1 MNRKLMLLLLLNL
14 IPFFASTQDIDT
26 IQVKK
31 GWNFGALPAV
41 SYNTD
46 LGFQYGALV
55 NLFHYGD
62 GSRYPVYDHSLYLEA
77 SRYTKGSGLLR
88 FSYDSDRL
96 FHGIKTTFD
105 LSYLPEQAVS
115 FFGFNG
121 YDAVFNK
128 SWEDD
133 TDPAYKS
140 RVFYRH
146 KREMWR
152 MVANLSGKLLTDKIL
167 WSAGLDV
174 YSITTSSVDVDRL
187 NRGKNEEDKLPD
199 LADQPGLFEKYKQW
213 GLFPANELKGG
224 TFAAL
229 KAGLVYDSRDFEPNP
244 MHGIWTD
251 IILYATPKV
260 LSNLDE
266 GFVQLSVTHRQY
278 FTVVKEKLS
287 FVYRLSYQQKIGGH
301 IPFYA
306 LPLMIST
313 QLKSAYS
320 EGLGGDGSLRGVM
333 RNRVVGEGIVY
344 GNAEFRWKFFK
355 TRIWNQN
362 IYCGLNAFVDAGQVV
377 DKVPIDYSILSLD
390 PIDHEEDYFANDAEK
405 LHWSGGLGLKLV
417 MNENFIISGEFGQAL
432 NEQDGENGIYIGL
445 NYLF

>member
-1 MNRKLMLLLLLNL
+1 MKRKLLILLFIAL
-14 IPFFASTQDIDT
+14 IPFFSFPQAGDT
-26 IQVKK
+26 IQIKK

-55 NLFHYGD
+55 NLFNYGD

-96 FHGIKTTFD
+96 LNDIKTTFD

-121 YDAVFNK
+121 YDAVYNK
-128 SWEDD
+128 AWEDD

-152 MVANLSGKLLTDKIL
+152 LVTNLSGRLITDKIL
-167 WSAGLDV
+167 WSTGLDV

-187 NRGKNEEDKLPD
+187 NRGKNEEDKLPA
-199 LADQPGLFEKYKQW
+199 LAEQPGLFEKYNQW

-224 TFAAL
+224 SFMAL

-251 IILYATPKV
+251 VILYAAPKV
-260 LSNLDE
+260 LSNLNE
-266 GFVQLSVTHRQY
+266 GFVQLSITHRQY

-306 LPLMIST
+306 LPLLITT
-313 QLKSAYS
+313 QLKGAYS

-333 RNRVVGEGIVY
+333 RNRVVGEGIIY
-344 GNAEFRWKFFK
+344 GNAEFRWKFYK

-377 DKVPIDYSILSLD
+377 DKVPVDYTILSLD
-390 PIDHEEDYFANDAEK
+390 PVSQADDYFAPDTEK
-405 LHWSGGLGLKLV
+405 LHWSSGLGLKLV

-432 NEQDGENGIYIGL
+432 NEQDGKNGIYIGL

>member
-1 MNRKLMLLLLLNL
+1 MNKKLQILIFAALLPILTV
-14 IPFFASTQDIDT
+14 AQDNENV
-26 IQVKK
+26 QVKK

-46 LGFQYGALV
+46 LGFQYGALA

-77 SRYTKGSGLLR
+77 SRCTKGSGLLR
-88 FSYDSDRL
+88 FFYDSDRL
-96 FHGIKTTFD
+96 IHDIKTSFD
-105 LSYLPEQAVS
+105 LSYMPEQAIS

-121 YDAVFNK
+121 YDAVYNK
-128 SWEDD
+128 TWNDD

-152 MVANLSGKLLTDKIL
+152 MITNLSGKLLTENIR
-167 WSAGLDV
+167 WSAGLDF
-174 YSITTSSVDVDRL
+174 YSIKPSSVDVDRL
-187 NRGKNEEDKLPD
+187 NRGKNEEDKLPA
-199 LADQPGLFEKYKQW
+199 LAEQPGLFEKYKQW

-224 TFAAL
+224 TFTAL

-244 MHGIWTD
+244 MHGTWTD
-251 IILYATPKV
+251 IILYAAPKV

-306 LPLMIST
+306 LPLMITT
-313 QLKSAYS
+313 QLKGAFS

-362 IYCGLNAFVDAGQVV
+362 IYCGMNAFVDAGQVV
-377 DKVPIDYSILSLD
+377 DKVPVDTNILQIDGLNLT
-390 PIDHEEDYFANDAEK
+390 DYFAPDTEK
-405 LHWSGGLGLKLV
+405 LHWSTGLGLKLV
-417 MNENFIISGEFGQAL
+417 MN
-432 NEQDGENGIYIGL
+432 
-445 NYLF
+445 

>member
-1 MNRKLMLLLLLNL
+1 MNRKLQILLFITLL
-14 IPFFASTQDIDT
+14 PFVAFSQAGDT
-26 IQVKK
+26 LHIKK

-96 FHGIKTTFD
+96 LHGIKTTFD

-128 SWEDD
+128 AWEDD

-152 MVANLSGKLLTDKIL
+152 LVTNLSGKLLTDKIL
-167 WSAGLDV
+167 WSAGLDL

-187 NRGKNEEDKLPD
+187 NRGKNEEDKLPTI
-199 LADQPGLFEKYKQW
+199 AEQPGLYEKYSQW

-224 TFAAL
+224 TFTAL

-251 IILYATPKV
+251 IILSVAPKV
-260 LSNLDE
+260 LSNLNE
-266 GFVQLSVTHRQY
+266 GFVQLSITHRQY

-306 LPLMIST
+306 LPFLITT

-333 RNRVVGEGIVY
+333 RNRVVGEGIIY
-344 GNAEFRWKFFK
+344 GNAEFRWKFYK

-377 DKVPIDYSILSLD
+377 DKVPIDYNILSLD
-390 PIDHEEDYFANDAEK
+390 PTSQADDYFAPDTEK
-405 LHWSGGLGLKLV
+405 LHWSGGIGLKLV

-432 NEQDGENGIYIGL
+432 NEQDGKNGIYIGL